1 MSRTTKQKAKSRTVA
16 VSLPDPEQPTTAMQ
30 SGTVRH
36 VQAVAAAPAHSIPQA
51 LDYAP
56 SAPPPPA
63 HSIPQALNYDDVAR
77 VLGVTVRHV
86 QAIVAA
92 GKLHPIPNLGR
103 LARFAPTEVFR
114 FMNATPAAV
123 EATPA

>member
-1 MSRTTKQKAKSRTVA
+1 MSRTTKQKAMSRTAA

-36 VQAVAAAPAHSIPQA
+36 VQAVAAA
-51 LDYAP
+51 
-56 SAPPPPA
+56 PA

-103 LARFAPTEVFR
+103 LVRFAPTEVFR
-114 FMNATPAAV
+114 FMNVTPAAV